1 MISSAVNFRRVAIS
15 AAIVSGLFAASINAA
30 HAVAITGTINFREN
44 GTALLTG
51 GGAAQNGYNTAVAT
65 GVNWANNVG
74 NIQVTTFTGNITG
87 LTAYTTT
94 GNLEDFTF
102 NPSAAVN
109 PLWTMGGYSF
119 AATSFSI
126 VAQNASFLN
135 VSGVGTMKKSGFE
148 DTAGTFTYTA
158 NATGVDSFSW
168 AASSSAVPLPG
179 TLALFGLG
187 LAGLGLTRRNKA

>member
-1 MISSAVNFRRVAIS
+1 MISSTRDFRRTAM
-15 AAIVSGLFAASINAA
+15 AAAVTTMLLAAGSNAA
-30 HAVAITGTINFREN
+30 HAVPINGTINFREN

-51 GGAAQNGYNTAVAT
+51 GAGQNGYNTAVAT

-94 GNLEDFTF
+94 GNLSDFTF
-102 NPSAAVN
+102 NPSTAVN

-126 VAQNASFLN
+126 AVQNSSFLN
-135 VSGVGTMKKSGFE
+135 VSGVGTMSKAGF
-148 DTAGTFTYTA
+148 DNTAGTFTYTA
-158 NATGVDSFSW
+158 NATGLDSFSW

>member
-1 MISSAVNFRRVAIS
+1 MISSVVNFRRAAIS

-30 HAVAITGTINFREN
+30 HAVAISGTINFREN

-51 GGAAQNGYNTAVAT
+51 GAGQNGYNTAVAT

-87 LTAYTTT
+87 LTGYSTT
-94 GNLEDFTF
+94 GNLSDFTF
-102 NPSAAVN
+102 NPSTPIN
-109 PLWTMGGYSF
+109 PLWTIGGYSF

-126 VAQNASFLN
+126 TNQNASFLN
-135 VSGVGTMKKSGFE
+135 VSGVGTISKAGF
-148 DTAGTFTYTA
+148 DNTAGIFTYTA
-158 NATGVDSFSW
+158 NATGIDSFSW

>member
-1 MISSAVNFRRVAIS
+1 MTSSTRDFRKTAMAAAVTTMLL
-15 AAIVSGLFAASINAA
+15 AAGSNAA
-30 HAVAITGTINFREN
+30 HAAPISGTINFREN

-51 GGAAQNGYNTAVAT
+51 GAGQNGYNTAVAT

-94 GNLEDFTF
+94 GTLADFTF
-102 NPSAAVN
+102 NPSTAIN
-109 PLWTMGGYSF
+109 PLWTMGAYSF
-119 AATSFSI
+119 AATSFGITS
-126 VAQNASFLN
+126 QNASFLN
-135 VSGVGTMKKSGFE
+135 VTGFGTMKNAGFE
-148 DTAGTFTYTA
+148 DTAGIFTYTA

-179 TLALFGLG
+179 TVALLGLGLTGLG
-187 LAGLGLTRRNKA
+187 LARRIKS